1 MLVTLKVFGLFSF
14 LTNKEIKGKK
24 MKLKKKKLFFLFHVK
39 GGSGIEDSSGNRTNR
54 MGREKR
60 QKKGGVVCLKW
71 RHCLMLTRSLSLWLQ
86 LLLLLDN
93 NNDNRTTFFQK

>member
-60 QKKGGVVCLKW
+60 QKKRWGGVFEVAALSNVDT
-71 RHCLMLTRSLSLWLQ
+71 LTVTMAAAAASARQ
-86 LLLLLDN
+86 
-93 NNDNRTTFFQK
+93 Q